1 MVNKVELLPDRLM
14 YPRPTLL
21 VGSNVDGKANF
32 MAMGGGGVVNAEPP
46 MMGVLLR
53 HRSYTLKGIWQ
64 NRTFSINTPSVDLV
78 KETDFCGIASG
89 ANVDK
94 VKVCRFKVF
103 YGHLETAPMIEQC
116 PVNLEC
122 RVVQILNLGSHDF
135 IIGQVEGTYVSG
147 DCLTDGRPDADKI
160 RPMIFDITARNY
172 RAFGEVIAEAYKVG
186 LELKERT

>member
-1 MVNKVELLPDRLM
+1 VKKVELPPDRLM
-14 YPRPTLL
+14 YPRPALL
-21 VGSNVDGKANF
+21 VGANVDGKANF

-53 HRSYTLKGIWQ
+53 HTSYTLKGIWQ

-78 KETDFCGIASG
+78 KEADFCGITSG
-89 ANVDK
+89 SDVDK

-103 YGHLETAPMIEQC
+103 YGHLKTAPLIEQC

-122 RVVQILNLGSHDF
+122 RVVHIMNLGSHDF

-147 DCLTDGRPDADKI
+147 DCLTDGKPDVDKI
-160 RPMIFDITARNY
+160 RPIIFDATFRRY
-172 RAFGEVIAEAYKVG
+172 FAFGELVGEAYKVG
-186 LELKERT
+186 LELKKRA